1 MKNDYRDYI
10 QHSGISDGF
19 HKFIKKVKTK
29 TGNWRYIYEEPI
41 GDKIKEKLKKPKRDV
56 SYAVRN
62 LASKITKK
70 NKRFLKNVTIPQAD
84 GSRMFKGNIHNYDLE
99 RLQRNVRAKY
109 QNEANRRMYSR
120 QNAMAGDSRYKTNA
134 SYYNNIYRN
143 ETAKGNAGLV
153 ESQKRKNIKP
163 NFVTANP
170 LAAAEFN
177 KKMTKIKGIADT
189 INNATGHKKKKKK
202 KTLKDLFN

>member
-1 MKNDYRDYI
+1 MRNDYRDYI
-10 QHSGISDGF
+10 QHGGIADGF

-41 GDKIKEKLKKPKRDV
+41 GERIKEKLKKSKRDV
-56 SYAVRN
+56 SYTVRN

-70 NKRFLKNVTIPQAD
+70 NNRFLKNVTIPQAD
-84 GSRMFKGNIHNYDLE
+84 GSRMFKDNIHNYDLE

-134 SYYNNIYRN
+134 GYYNNIYRN
-143 ETAKGNAGLV
+143 ENAKSNAGLV
-153 ESQKRKNIKP
+153 ELQKRKKIKP
-163 NFVTANP
+163 NGVTANP

-177 KKMTKIKGIADT
+177 KKMTKLKNIADT